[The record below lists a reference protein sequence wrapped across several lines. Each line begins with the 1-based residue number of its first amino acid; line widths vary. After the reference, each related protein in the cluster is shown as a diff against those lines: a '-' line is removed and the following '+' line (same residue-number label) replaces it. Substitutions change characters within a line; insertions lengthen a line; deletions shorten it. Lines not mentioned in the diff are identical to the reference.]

1 MQRRDAAAD
10 VLVLLPVTRNKKI
23 MSFQID
29 FENEGFCGLGLSCI
43 DLVSHFDWEFRR
55 FFSGLY

>member
-23 MSFQID
+23 MSFEID

-43 DLVSHFDWEFRR
+43 DLVRSLGYFLVAYIE
-55 FFSGLY
+55 